1 MPKISEE
8 RRDFMVGG
16 FAIALLGVLLTGGAL
31 WGWVD
36 DIYSMNGGAAP
47 VLFIILG
54 VSSIIMG
61 AAFFLHKPDEQ
72 KTT

>member
-1 MPKISEE
+1 MI
-8 RRDFMVGG
+8 GG
-16 FAIALLGVLLTGGAL
+16 FAIILLGVLLTGGAV

-36 DIYSMNGGAAP
+36 DIYSMNGGPAP

-61 AAFFLHKPDEQ
+61 TAFFLHKPYGQ
-72 KTT
+72 TAA